1 MNEPFLKAL
10 KVYKD
15 NEEHFD
21 GVIDHA
27 IQYGQ
32 FESNNKYIACYYIIK
47 TNRVKKL
54 QKCLDNSYSIYV
66 SLFAGDMKS
75 FFKNTFNKEIKYCLF
90 RRNFGKLKVYNY
102 ERMLKLIG
110 VKYE

>member
-27 IQYGQ
+27 IQYGR

-47 TNRVKKL
+47 TNKVKKL
-54 QKCLDNSYSIYV
+54 QKCLDNSHSIYI
-66 SLFAGDMKS
+66 SLFAGDIKS
-75 FFKNTFNKEIKYCLF
+75 FAENISNEEIKYCLF
-90 RRNFGKLKVYNY
+90 RRNFKKLKIYDY
-102 ERMLKLIG
+102 KKIIKLIG
-110 VKYE
+110 V